1 MRDRTKE
8 HFYRLA
14 KKEGYRSRASYKLK
28 QLNDRYGLIK
38 RGDVVVDL
46 GAAPGGWLQVAREAV
61 GEKGLVV
68 GVDLQPI
75 EKLPFEN
82 VITLQADITDEK
94 TSELLL
100 QMLPRLA
107 DVLLSDLSPK
117 ITGVWDVDHER
128 SIDLARSAL
137 SVGGKIL
144 SPGGKMLIKVFQGK
158 LLNDFINELRAEFN
172 FVKVSKP
179 EASRKRSAEVYI
191 IAIGKVR

>member
-1 MRDRTKE
+1 MRDRTRE
-8 HFYRLA
+8 HFYRMA
-14 KKEGYRSRASYKLK
+14 KREGYRSRASYKLK
-28 QLNDRYGLIK
+28 QLNNRYRLIR

-61 GEKGLVV
+61 GEKGLVL
-68 GVDLQPI
+68 GVDVQPI

-82 VITLQADITDEK
+82 VVTLVGDVTDEK

-100 QMLPRLA
+100 HTLPKPA

-128 SIDLARSAL
+128 SIELARCAL
-137 SVGGKIL
+137 RTARRIL
-144 SPGGKMLIKVFQGK
+144 SHGGKMLIKVFQGR
-158 LLNDFINELRAEFN
+158 LLADFIKELKAEFD

-191 IAIGKVR
+191 VATGKK